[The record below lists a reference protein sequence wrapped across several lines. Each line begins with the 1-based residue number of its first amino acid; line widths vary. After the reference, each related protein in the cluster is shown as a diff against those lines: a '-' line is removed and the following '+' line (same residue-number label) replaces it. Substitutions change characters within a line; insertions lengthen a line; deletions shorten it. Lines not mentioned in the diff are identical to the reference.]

1 MRRNSNLIFVT
12 SFHTVKRFHKFDV
25 YIWIRALQNLQTIK
39 TTTMKNGFLRSNLLK
54 STFLFGLLISLVS
67 AKAQSP
73 NSFTTN
79 WPQWRGLYNTGAVAG
94 GNTPV
99 EFSETKNVKWKT
111 EIPGKGHATPIIW
124 GNQIFVQ
131 TAVATDK
138 KVEKPAAGA
147 PSQMAPNQTD
157 LIHQFKVISVDK
169 NSGKILWQTI
179 VKEEM
184 PLERT
189 HELGSWAS
197 NSPVTDGENIYAFFG
212 SRGLYCLDFKGN
224 IKWERDFGQMEIV
237 ANFGEGSSPALS
249 KDKVFIQWDHQQ
261 KSYLYALD
269 KKTGKDTWTGEREE
283 ITSWATPL
291 VVEVNGKTQL
301 ITSATNKVRG
311 YDADNGTVIWECT
324 GLTRNVI
331 PNPMYADGI
340 LFIMSGFRGNALK
353 AIDLAKAKDVIN
365 GTPAILWEYNQDTP
379 YTPSPVL
386 MDGKLY
392 FLKGNNG
399 VMTCLDAKDGKV
411 MYSNQKLDGITNIF
425 SSPTGNKD
433 KIYVAGTNVV
443 NVIKAGPEFS
453 ILAKNSLDD
462 TFHASPVV
470 VGNDLF
476 LRGFK
481 YLYCIS
487 EK

>member
-1 MRRNSNLIFVT
+1 
-12 SFHTVKRFHKFDV
+12 
-25 YIWIRALQNLQTIK
+25 
-39 TTTMKNGFLRSNLLK
+39 MKNCLSTTALRKTLL
-54 STFLFGLLISLVS
+54 LFCLMIPLLQAI
-67 AKAQSP
+67 AQD
-73 NSFTTN
+73 NASFGSN
-79 WPQWRGLYNTGAVAG
+79 WPSWRGPYNTGAVTG

-99 EFSETKNVKWKT
+99 EFSETKNLKWKT

-124 GNQIFVQ
+124 GNQIIVQ

-138 KVEKPAAGA
+138 KMEKPATA
-147 PSQMAPNQTD
+147 PASQMAPTQTD

-169 NSGKILWQTI
+169 NSGKINWQTT

-184 PLERT
+184 PQERT

-212 SRGLYCLDFKGN
+212 SRGLYCLDLKGN

-237 ANFGEGSSPALS
+237 ASFGEGSSPAIY
-249 KDKVFIQWDHQQ
+249 KDKVYVQWDHQQ

-269 KKTGKDTWTGEREE
+269 KKTGKEAWTAEREE

-291 VVEVNGKTQL
+291 VVEVNGKAQL
-301 ITSATNKVRG
+301 ITAATYKVSSYAAATG
-311 YDADNGTVIWECT
+311 AIIWECT

-340 LFIMSGFRGNALK
+340 LYIMSGFRGNALK
-353 AIDLAKAKDVIN
+353 AIDLAKAKDNIN

-386 MDGKLY
+386 MGGKLY

-411 MYSNQKLDGITNIF
+411 LYSNQKLEGINNIF

-433 KIYVAGTNVV
+433 KLYIAGTNVV
-443 NVIKAGPEFS
+443 LVVKAGGEFS
-453 ILAKNSLDD
+453 ILAKNSLED
-462 TFHASPVV
+462 TFHASPVFI
-470 VGNDLF
+470 GDQLF